1 MFILF
6 EGVTVSE
13 EVALFRGKGKE
24 TTERERG
31 RIWYLSGSDF
41 SSGDA
46 HLLVMTQ
53 LDRVDD
59 LVMRVA
65 HVTHQLLVLF
75 VLLQQLVHVTCCPCP
90 GKRKIRNQMFPLSS
104 QRKPFATF

>member
-31 RIWYLSGSDF
+31 GGFGTLVVPISRVEMPIF
-41 SSGDA
+41 S
-46 HLLVMTQ
+46 
-53 LDRVDD
+53 
-59 LVMRVA
+59 
-65 HVTHQLLVLF
+65 
-75 VLLQQLVHVTCCPCP
+75 
-90 GKRKIRNQMFPLSS
+90 
-104 QRKPFATF
+104 